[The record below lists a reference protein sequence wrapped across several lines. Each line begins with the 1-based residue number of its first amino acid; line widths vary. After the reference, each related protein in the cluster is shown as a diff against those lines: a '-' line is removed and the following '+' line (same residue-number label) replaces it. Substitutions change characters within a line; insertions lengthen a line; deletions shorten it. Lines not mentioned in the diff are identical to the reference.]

1 MAIGI
6 LTWGLPAW
14 SQQTSAPATS
24 GFQNQGSITFG
35 YRFTDIAGYK
45 PNFAQLFGLRS
56 GFRLLDLDLSGR
68 ATEGGSRIA
77 DSYSLTTDGIGG
89 EPFAGGSFRLSKT
102 HVYDLRA
109 TYRQSDFYWNSNDAA
124 PQPTG
129 LPGLTANHDWAT
141 VRKWGGI
148 QLNARATE
156 NLQLSFEYNRNSR
169 SGMNFTT

>member
-1 MAIGI
+1 MALIAI

-14 SQQTSAPATS
+14 SQQTAAPAPS

-77 DSYSLTTDGIGG
+77 DSYSLTADGIGG
-89 EPFAGGSFRLSKT
+89 EPFAGGSFRASKA
-102 HVYDLRA
+102 HVFDLRA
-109 TYRQSDFYWNSNDAA
+109 TYRQVAFYWDTNDVD
-124 PQPTG
+124 PP
-129 LPGLTANHDWAT
+129 AT
-141 VRKWGGI
+141 
-148 QLNARATE
+148 
-156 NLQLSFEYNRNSR
+156 
-169 SGMNFTT
+169 